1 MKAYWKWKGSQ
12 EFIFRAMLKSWQC
25 SLYSRSFPSK
35 FILKNCLP
43 HFHVT
48 FVSLDQPHFLFT
60 VKLSQLCIFAH
71 ARLCLT
77 LCDPINSS
85 PPGSSVHG
93 IFQGRILAWVAI
105 SSSSGSS
112 WPRDGTCVSCISCF
126 GRWILLPPS
135 HLGSPESWP
144 LNSWLIHP
152 SVILAL
158 PLESPR
164 LQLFLEG
171 VCFWFCFNWG
181 ERMAS
186 IQSAVTLNLSSY
198 CPSALIPFSKNS
210 GLLPSQLLKAP
221 PTATNT
227 EDTSCPWNCTL
238 WTPSLKVI
246 SSVLFLYL
254 CHI

>member
-1 MKAYWKWKGSQ
+1 MKASWKWKRSQ
-12 EFIFRAMLKSWQC
+12 GLIFRAMLKSWQC

-43 HFHVT
+43 HLHIT

-60 VKLSQLCIFAH
+60 IKLSQLCTLAH
-71 ARLCLT
+71 AWLCLT
-77 LCDPINSS
+77 LCDPINSN

-105 SSSSGSS
+105 SSSSASS
-112 WPRDGTCVSCISCF
+112 WPRDGTWVSCISCI
-126 GRWILLPPS
+126 GRWILLQLS

-198 CPSALIPFSKNS
+198 CPSALIPRVRTLVCCPASCWKPRP
-210 GLLPSQLLKAP
+210 LPHTLKTLPAP
-221 PTATNT
+221 GIAP
-227 EDTSCPWNCTL
+227 CGHP
-238 WTPSLKVI
+238 PPK
-246 SSVLFLYL
+246 
-254 CHI
+254 